1 MIETPDAGPEPR
13 ISLVIAAHNE
23 AATIADVVERARVAI
38 AEPCEVIVID
48 DGSGD
53 GTGDAA
59 AAVGARVIRLSP
71 NRGKGV
77 ALRTGIDASRGE
89 WLIFIDADGQD
100 DPDEIPKLLTEARHG
115 VAMVNGS
122 RFRGRLLEGA
132 ISGPNLV
139 GNLVMTGLLDLAFLA
154 TITDSQAG
162 FRVVHGPTVRALP
175 LRSVEYE
182 IETEM
187 LAHLLRRRLRVV
199 EVPVNRYRRAAG
211 VTDFRRIRNG
221 LRILRTIVRE
231 RLRPVARNANA

>member
-1 MIETPDAGPEPR
+1 MTETSGAGPTPR

-23 AATIADVVERARVAI
+23 VATIADVVVRACIAI
-38 AEPCEVIVID
+38 AEPCEAIVID

-71 NRGKGV
+71 NRGKGA
-77 ALRTGIDASRGE
+77 ALRAGIDASRGQ
-89 WLIFIDADGQD
+89 WLVFIDADGQD
-100 DPDEIPKLLTEARHG
+100 DPDEIPALLARARDG
-115 VAMVNGS
+115 VAMINGS
-122 RFRGRLLEGA
+122 RFRGQLRQGA
-132 ISGPNLV
+132 ISAPNLL

-187 LAHLLRRRLRVV
+187 LAHLLRRGLRVV

-221 LRILRTIVRE
+221 LRILATIVRE
-231 RLRPVARNANA
+231 RLRPVAKDAPA